1 MVGSLRRKRHLSP
14 TRDHRIPIGTETD
27 AVTVGCRMAL
37 LKETVKV
44 ASGMATRAVAS
55 QLPSN
60 VGRGRAAVRRWMWSA
75 GGQRR
80 LPNCTKRQR
89 VKCAWTLR
97 DHAEDDDPIPYL
109 RLAEYMAGNNG
120 PEARTAEATAGARGS
135 H

>member
-1 MVGSLRRKRHLSP
+1 
-14 TRDHRIPIGTETD
+14 
-27 AVTVGCRMAL
+27 MAL
-37 LKETVKV
+37 VKETVNV
-44 ASGMATRAVAS
+44 PSGKATGAAAS

-109 RLAEYMAGNNG
+109 RLANIYMAGNNG
-120 PEARTAEATAGARGS
+120 PDARTAEATAGARGS

>member
-1 MVGSLRRKRHLSP
+1 MFVTWLPLECGEIRQGKEEDHKHQQEKLPEGERFWRDNLGENHVQVQNGRLVVGSLRRKRHLSP

-60 VGRGRAAVRRWMWSA
+60 VGRGRAAVRRWM
-75 GGQRR
+75 
-80 LPNCTKRQR
+80 
-89 VKCAWTLR
+89 
-97 DHAEDDDPIPYL
+97 
-109 RLAEYMAGNNG
+109 
-120 PEARTAEATAGARGS
+120 
-135 H
+135 